1 MKRDRDEDADDGGG
15 AAAAP
20 PHEPA
25 GGAGPSDDD
34 GSDSEGA
41 RGGGGSGGGGARG
54 GAKAARECPYL
65 DTVHRSSLDFDFEKC
80 CSVTLSPLHCYAC
93 LVCGKYFQGRGPA
106 TVAYTH
112 ALEAGHHVFMNLADG
127 RVYCLP
133 DGYEVLDRSLDDIRH
148 VLNPRVSRGALAA
161 LDASRAWSRALD
173 GAEYLPGV
181 IGLNNLKATDYVSVV
196 VQALMRVKPLRDALL
211 LRDAPSP
218 GAPPRDSLVV
228 QRFGELTRKVWNA
241 RNFKGQVC
249 NACCGRVRRAW
260 RSLCRLVC
268 LSKGREPYAH
278 AERAARSLPTCRACR
293 AEAAH
298 TTAVRRAAAAALVP
312 LCAAQVSP
320 HEFLQAVVSAS
331 KKRFRIDRQ
340 GDPVEFLAWFLH
352 ELHRCGARVRG
363 ARRQRS
369 RS

>member
-1 MKRDRDEDADDGGG
+1 MKRGRDDEEGDG
-15 AAAAP
+15 AAAAAAAAAQP
-20 PHEPA
+20 AALLPHEPA
-25 GGAGPSDDD
+25 GGAGGALGSDDD
-34 GSDSEGA
+34 ASDSEDA
-41 RGGGGSGGGGARG
+41 RGGGGGARG

-65 DTVHRSSLDFDFEKC
+65 DTVHRSTLDFDFEKC

-148 VLNPRVSRGALAA
+148 VLNPRVSRAALDA

-211 LRDAPSP
+211 LRAAAPP
-218 GAPPRDSLVV
+218 GAPLHDSLVLL
-228 QRFGELTRKVWNA
+228 RFGELTRKIWNP

-249 NACCGRVRRAW
+249 TTRPHQQQRVGRMTPTRKR
-260 RSLCRLVC
+260 
-268 LSKGREPYAH
+268 GRCSNPTYGV
-278 AERAARSLPTCRACR
+278 ARYTL
-293 AEAAH
+293 
-298 TTAVRRAAAAALVP
+298 RAAAHLP
-312 LCAAQVSP
+312 
-320 HEFLQAVVSAS
+320 
-331 KKRFRIDRQ
+331 
-340 GDPVEFLAWFLH
+340 G
-352 ELHRCGARVRG
+352 VRH
-363 ARRQRS
+363 
-369 RS
+369 